1 MSEQETAAPVRC
13 RRALLLTVGTGT
25 AEQLEA
31 TIITPFRKSFEEGEW
46 DQIVLLPSKTSE
58 ANARLLQERFGQ
70 FPIEVRP
77 LRLPGD
83 EDNADAAFRHFDEVI
98 LRLLAKGFRA
108 QDCTADITRGTKAM
122 TAALALAAINHR
134 LGHLRY
140 IAASQ
145 RDERGMVVAGT
156 ERVDDV
162 EPRIIAQRQDLN
174 QAFAFLRAGN
184 FRAAEQLLPADPP
197 EGHLK
202 KEIRFARWAAQFWG
216 AWDRFDYKEA
226 KRLASRPNLP
236 DVPPA
241 SIEPYLPSEQ
251 QIAHLETLA
260 GEAPPEA
267 KDNPAYC
274 RALAADLIANA
285 ERRFR
290 EGQNEEVLVR
300 LYRVFELI
308 GQYRLFEHGIDT
320 GKPDVSDPRLR
331 AWLESQGKPLP
342 GREAE
347 ELRLPRLEAAKLLE
361 FLEKSEPGRGG
372 PDVGQRL
379 VGLSWLGEWGPEMRN
394 TSLLIHGFKARTRGR
409 ENELK
414 KLLKQTRDFYQSE
427 DGGNAQRLEAC
438 RFPFLEGAP
447 AGNVPA
453 EGRDNVVN
461 VEPSRRASAE

>member
-1 MSEQETAAPVRC
+1 MTV
-13 RRALLLTVGTGT
+13 LLLTVGTGT
-25 AEQLEA
+25 RGRTEETILE
-31 TIITPFRKSFEEGEW
+31 PFGMSLRAAGC
-46 DQIVLLPSKTSE
+46 QRNILLPSRQTLPQAEMVRE
-58 ANARLLQERFGQ
+58 ANPEFA
-70 FPIEVRP
+70 IEIRP
-77 LRLPGD
+77 LPRDGD
-83 EDNADAAFRHFDEVI
+83 ENDADACFVHFDAVFES
-98 LRLLAKGFRA
+98 LLASGVPPEEII
-108 QDCTADITRGTKAM
+108 ADITRGTKAM
-122 TAALALAAINHR
+122 SAALLMAAAIHR
-134 LGHLRY
+134 AGKVRYLVGGRQNESGSAVPGTESPRDIEPAFIRLRYSLQLAEQHLRAFSY
-140 IAASQ
+140 RAVETLLDPWLPLGARPQTPVQRQIAAW
-145 RDERGMVVAGT
+145 
-156 ERVDDV
+156 
-162 EPRIIAQRQDLN
+162 L
-174 QAFAFLRAGN
+174 
-184 FRAAEQLLPADPP
+184 
-197 EGHLK
+197 
-202 KEIRFARWAAQFWG
+202 WAARFWG

-226 KRLASRPNLP
+226 KRLASRSNLP
-236 DVPPA
+236 AVAPA
-241 SIEPYLPSEQ
+241 SIELYLPSEQ